1 MTIQSGKKIHFSLF
15 YMINF
20 EKYKLDNGLT
30 VILHQDKTT
39 PIAAVNITYNVG
51 SRDENPNRTGFAH
64 LFEHLMF
71 GGSKNIPKY
80 DAPLQNVGGE
90 NNAFTNVDITNYYL
104 TLPVQ
109 NLETAFWLESDRM
122 NELAFSKKSLDVQRN
137 VVVEEFKQSYLN
149 QPYGDAMLLLK
160 PLAYKVHP
168 YQWNTIGKSIEH
180 IEEATMD
187 EVKAFF
193 YTFYRPNNAVL
204 SVAGNL
210 EMEKTKAMIEKW
222 FGHIPAGKP
231 YIRNLP
237 QEPVQNQ
244 PRRLEVERPVPIDS
258 LYKAYRMGKRTDAD
272 FYAVDLISDLLGNGQ
287 SSRLQQSL
295 VEQKQLFSSI
305 NVYVTGTFDDGLL
318 VINAYLNPHISLPQ
332 ADEAVQ
338 EELEKLKKE
347 TVDEYELQKVKNK
360 VKTVLSYSELQVQDK
375 AMNLGIAETL
385 CDAESI
391 NTELSK
397 YNAVSIEEILG
408 NSRKILKEDGCAT
421 LYYKAKVND

>member
-1 MTIQSGKKIHFSLF
+1 
-15 YMINF
+15 MIIF

-71 GGSKNIPKY
+71 GGSKHIPKY

-109 NLETAFWLESDRM
+109 NLETAFWLEADRM
-122 NELAFSKKSLDVQRN
+122 NELAFSQKSLDVQKN

-149 QPYGDAMLLLK
+149 HPYGDAMLLLK

-168 YQWNTIGKSIEH
+168 YQWNTIGKNSKH

-210 EMEKTKAMIEKW
+210 DADKTKAMIEKW
-222 FGHIPAGKP
+222 FGTISAGTP
-231 YIRNLP
+231 YIRNIP

-244 PRRLEVERPVPIDS
+244 ASKLEIERPVPLDC

-287 SSRLQQSL
+287 SARLQQSL
-295 VEQKQLFSSI
+295 VQQKQLFSSI
-305 NVYVTGTFDDGLL
+305 NIYVTGTFDDGLL
-318 VINAYLNPHISLPQ
+318 VINGYPNPHIPLSE

-347 TVDEYELQKVKNK
+347 AIGEYELQKVKNK

-375 AMNLGIAETL
+375 AMNLGIAEIM
-385 CDAESI
+385 CDAETI
-391 NTELSK
+391 NTEWDRYKSV
-397 YNAVSIEEILG
+397 NRAAILE
-408 NSRKILKEDGCAT
+408 NSRKILKEDGCST
-421 LYYKAKVND
+421 LYYKAEKTKL